1 MVHLTRQLRERIIVW
16 RHEQNKTLRVIS
28 ELAGCSISTI
38 FEVLR
43 LYTEYGTV
51 INPNARPR
59 GRPRTLDMQDMN
71 FVRSVIEGEPAIY
84 LDELRDRVYNRLH
97 STCSLSA

>member
-28 ELAGCSISTI
+28 ELAGCGISTV

-43 LYTEYGTV
+43 LYTGTV

-84 LDELRDRVYNRLH
+84 LDELRDQVYNRLH

>member
-1 MVHLTRQLRERIIVW
+1 
-16 RHEQNKTLRVIS
+16 
-28 ELAGCSISTI
+28 
-38 FEVLR
+38 
-43 LYTEYGTV
+43 YGTV